1 MPRQSLALAAW
12 NTDAWDAFKE
22 LREAHRA
29 IGGPGAGRRTGTQQ
43 LNYAYVLLLSARFQA
58 YCRDLHTEVFA
69 HIRRGV
75 PAPLR
80 PIVYSAATRNR
91 ALDRGNPTP
100 GNIGGDFNRL
110 DFRFWD
116 AMRAADKRNANRQAK
131 LERLCEWRNAIAH
144 HEIANRRDELN
155 PSRITLDVCR
165 DWQSALNGLVRTTD
179 KVVADQTEALTGARP
194 W

>member
-1 MPRQSLALAAW
+1 M
-12 NTDAWDAFKE
+12 
-22 LREAHRA
+22 
-29 IGGPGAGRRTGTQQ
+29 
-43 LNYAYVLLLSARFQA
+43 YVLLLSARFQA
-58 YCRDLHTEVFA
+58 YCRDLHTEAFA
-69 HIRRGV
+69 HILDSV
-75 PAPLR
+75 SAPLR

-116 AMRAADKRNANRQAK
+116 AMTAADKRNASRQAK
-131 LERLCEWRNAIAH
+131 LERLCQWRNAIAH
-144 HEIANRRDELN
+144 HEIANKGAKLD

-165 DWQSALNGLVRTTD
+165 NWQSALNGLVKTID
-179 KVVADQTEALTGARP
+179 QVVADQTEALTGTRP